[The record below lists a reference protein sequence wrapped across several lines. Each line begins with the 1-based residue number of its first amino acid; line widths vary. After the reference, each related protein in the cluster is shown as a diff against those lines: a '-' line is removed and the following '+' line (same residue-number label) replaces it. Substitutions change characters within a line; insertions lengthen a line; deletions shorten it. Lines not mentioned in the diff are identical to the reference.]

1 MPLVNGKAFPYTKK
15 GMEAASRAG
24 KGKGSTAK
32 TPGTMTNNPQQNAMA
47 NAEQEKSKKMDAMR
61 NALSKAAAA
70 KGNALSKAAP
80 SAPKANM
87 PAQAGVSGT
96 PDFMPIKRGD
106 ALKKKNLAE

>member
-15 GMEAASRAG
+15 GMEAANKARM
-24 KGKGSTAK
+24 GKGSTPK

-47 NAEQEKSKKMDAMR
+47 NAGQEQAKKMDAMR
-61 NALSKAAAA
+61 NALSKAAA
-70 KGNALSKAAP
+70 SK
-80 SAPKANM
+80 KANL
-87 PAQAGVSGT
+87 PAKAGVAGT